1 MDYSDLIKKAAQ
13 IRVDTLAAIN
23 KASFGY
29 SGSSMSLIEI
39 LVTLYYANLNSKPVF
54 KYDVMKPDSADRDYL
69 VLSKGHAVVS
79 LYSILSD
86 KGFFH
91 KSEMDYVGKLNSL
104 LQPYPN
110 IKVSG
115 ITAPIAY
122 HGEGLSV
129 AAGIAMSLKMD
140 RKLNKVFAV
149 LGDGELEEGQVW
161 EAAMSAVHYKL
172 NNLIA
177 FIDNDDL
184 QLDGPVRAVMDIGF
198 IQSKFDSFGW
208 KVIQVKDGHDFDQ
221 LLDALNRAF
230 TSNRQPVCIWCHTTK
245 GRGIP
250 FAEGKVGYSDVPL
263 SDAELEEVKN
273 YMKSL
278 YE

>member
-13 IRVDTLAAIN
+13 LRVDTLTAIN
-23 KASFGY
+23 KAGFGY
-29 SGSSMSLIEI
+29 SGSSMSLMEI
-39 LVTLYYANLNSKPVF
+39 LVTLYYGSLNNRPVF
-54 KYDVMKPDSADRDYL
+54 KYDVVKPDSAERDYL
-69 VLSKGHAVVS
+69 VLSKGHAAVA
-79 LYSILSD
+79 LYSVLAD

-91 KSEMDYVGKLNSL
+91 RSEMDYIGKLNSL
-104 LQPYPN
+104 LQTSPN
-110 IKVSG
+110 IKVPG
-115 ITAPIAY
+115 ITAPVAY
-122 HGEGLSV
+122 HGEGLSI
-129 AAGIAMSLKMD
+129 ACGIAMSLKMD
-140 RKLNKVFAV
+140 RKLNHVFAI
-149 LGDGELEEGQVW
+149 LGDGELEEGQIW

-184 QLDGPVRAVMDIGF
+184 QMDGPVRAVMDIGF

-208 KVIQVKDGHDFDQ
+208 KVIQVHDGHDFDQ

-245 GRGIP
+245 GKGIP
-250 FAEGKVGYSDVPL
+250 FAEGKVGYHDVPL
-263 SDAELEEVKN
+263 SDAELSEVIS